1 MLSIW
6 EALFLNFKSNKVP
19 NEHKDEF
26 YKQLSCMN
34 ATRMITLFMII
45 ASIEMTIFLGALFFE
60 SYTEFIRKIM
70 LIKLLFV
77 ALSIFFIVLLWLFK
91 KYKFYKILRGIIIV
105 AVFWATLLAVA
116 NTLVAQTLVC
126 DISIYIMALYI
137 ATAIIRISHIY
148 YIIINS
154 LCFIYFALGMQ
165 TAQTNAQSIK
175 WSLINAI
182 ILNFIAVVIAKILY
196 SQTVEIFLDKI
207 KIDRQLQTLQHMAE
221 HDGLTDLYNHQ
232 TISRIIERQ
241 KEISRASNDKLCLAV
256 IDIDNFK
263 KINDQYGHIIGD
275 QVLKGIAKKI
285 KENVRE
291 QDYVARY
298 GGDEFVILF
307 PGVTVAEATKICN
320 RVLDSIG
327 QVEFTES
334 SITGSIGLIALTE
347 SNYDDFIENADMK
360 MYKAKNAGKAQTQIR
375 LKEIIYASVLCSSV
389 GNNPWYSAP
398 H

>member
-1 MLSIW
+1 MKAKWLATFEETIFKKNNSMLQIGRRYSMK
-6 EALFLNFKSNKVP
+6 FKLNQVP

-45 ASIEMTIFLGALFFE
+45 ASIEITIFLGALFFE
-60 SYTEFIRKIM
+60 SNTEFIQKIM

-77 ALSIFFIVLLWLFK
+77 ALSLFFAVLLWLFK
-91 KYKFYKILRGIIIV
+91 KYKFYKILRGIIIL
-105 AVFWATLLAVA
+105 AVFVATLLAVA

-165 TAQTNAQSIK
+165 TAQSNAQFIK

-182 ILNFIAVVIAKILY
+182 ILNLIAVVIARILY

-221 HDGLTDLYNHQ
+221 YDGLTNLYNHQ

-241 KEISRASNDKLCLAV
+241 KELSIASKDKLCLAV

-307 PGVTVAEATKICN
+307 PGVTVAEANKICK
-320 RVLDSIG
+320 RILDSIR
-327 QVEFTES
+327 QVEPTES
-334 SITGSIGLIALTE
+334 SITGSIGLIALTK

-360 MYKAKNAGKAQTQIR
+360 MYKAKNAGKGQI
-375 LKEIIYASVLCSSV
+375 A
-389 GNNPWYSAP
+389 N
-398 H
+398 